1 MCCIVRER
9 VPVSRHSVLLRYYR
23 VIVIFLH
30 LEVPAPA
37 GRQVDGHVR
46 FRGPWLFKYNCN
58 GLYDVIRDP

>member
-37 GRQVDGHVR
+37 GRQVEGHVR
-46 FRGPWLFKYNCN
+46 FRGP
-58 GLYDVIRDP
+58 